1 MFKEKR
7 GERGMKKAKSLQRFW
22 AFLLVFVL
30 AATTLGNDSMTVT
43 AAEVESA
50 AEISSEPASD
60 ANEDKT
66 EEVTSAASSDSS
78 ENEESSEVPEG
89 TQTSE
94 TDESEET
101 TEAGGENTETE
112 SEITAVSTED
122 ELETEETVTED
133 VTETSENEKKDTF
146 MVSFD
151 VSGEAVIKV
160 NGEAVA
166 SAEAEKDSDLSF
178 QVETGKG
185 YRLKSVTADGADLES
200 SDGSYILKNI
210 QGDTTVSVETEQAAQ
225 RLLMRNILRANPEE
239 SVTVRI
245 SGADDNDGSFLLPV
259 GEIKENAP
267 SFAGYNFVE
276 AKVDQDTIQYVGV
289 YEDIVYY
296 SVGESDAGTI
306 LENGREIVL
315 FYESDSSNLNV
326 TYITKVNDTPG
337 SDGGSVTGPEKIK
350 KDSDLTFR
358 VEFNRGY
365 VIDNVKVNGT
375 IINGTKVTDYKWD
388 YTVQKAAQDQ
398 EVTVTFKKVNSYKL
412 TYSNNEIRQ
421 GNITSPNSGSSFGNG
436 ETLKLTL
443 VSDSG
448 HQDGEGTWTD
458 WLLNQ
463 LQINGTFVN
472 VPTSYTK
479 GAQATTTLP
488 SGTQVKIELTNVVSE
503 KINTGSRTVD
513 FNKYTYAITITNAY
527 EDIVINSGNFKSNK
541 RPEIIIKQL
550 VGIANNQLYGYEGYT
565 GKWVTGT
572 INTVYKADKDGNEFY
587 FNILPGYDG
596 NKIKLTGTG
605 MNGIS
610 IEKGTYYRD
619 GVTYNYRFKVGY
631 SSETNKQIF
640 LSIEKAGYSVKY
652 DLNGGTG
659 NITDSDTYTA
669 FSGEN
674 NVVAITNRVPEKE
687 GKVFDHWELAGTSKE
702 YRQYDRFTI
711 STGTIKYANAQNE
724 FVFKAVWA
732 DAEDSN
738 YANLQ
743 VKYYFEQENG
753 SYKLDETVSYTVS
766 ALAEKNAIKLCT
778 DKDAYPGYVY
788 NSQKSKVIAFASN
801 DKKKAE
807 EIKYYFDLKTFN
819 YTVSYYAENTLV
831 GSEQKTAKVSV
842 SNVAL
847 SDIQKPTDAEIAKK
861 LTGYKYSK
869 VDPEAVNGKVA
880 VSDGAVIKVYYVE
893 DDDAWVTVTFLPG
906 SHGRLEGIL
915 SQKVLKGTL
924 WSEIEVPVI
933 KPDAGYAAD
942 GWNPEL
948 PESTD
953 KINSNQSYVAQYAED
968 EDAWATVT
976 FLPGEHGSLDGQTS
990 WKVLKGTEWS
1000 EITVPTVTAD
1010 TDYRHTGWS
1019 QALPDAEYQVAEDMT
1034 FTALYESTTT
1044 PVDPAPTPTPDPGP
1058 GPGPGPDAPAPGAA
1072 PAATAG
1078 VLGEAFAPEG
1088 PEMGVLG
1095 EAFAPEVSVL
1105 GESKGPGTGD
1115 TAPIAGW
1122 SLLMMGAVLTLGF
1135 TVYNKKRKK
1144 EEE

>member
-1 MFKEKR
+1 
-7 GERGMKKAKSLQRFW
+7 MKKAKSLQRLW

-94 TDESEET
+94 TDEPEET

-146 MVSFD
+146 MVSFN

-267 SFAGYNFVE
+267 SFAGYTFVE

-388 YTVQKAAQDQ
+388 YTVQKADQDQ

-421 GNITSPNSGSSFGNG
+421 GNIISPNSGSSFGNG

-503 KINTGSRTVD
+503 KSIPAAGQLILINIPMLLQLPMHMKISLLT
-513 FNKYTYAITITNAY
+513 A
-527 EDIVINSGNFKSNK
+527 VI
-541 RPEIIIKQL
+541 L
-550 VGIANNQLYGYEGYT
+550 
-565 GKWVTGT
+565 
-572 INTVYKADKDGNEFY
+572 
-587 FNILPGYDG
+587 
-596 NKIKLTGTG
+596 
-605 MNGIS
+605 
-610 IEKGTYYRD
+610 
-619 GVTYNYRFKVGY
+619 
-631 SSETNKQIF
+631 
-640 LSIEKAGYSVKY
+640 
-652 DLNGGTG
+652 
-659 NITDSDTYTA
+659 
-669 FSGEN
+669 
-674 NVVAITNRVPEKE
+674 
-687 GKVFDHWELAGTSKE
+687 
-702 YRQYDRFTI
+702 
-711 STGTIKYANAQNE
+711 
-724 FVFKAVWA
+724 
-732 DAEDSN
+732 
-738 YANLQ
+738 
-743 VKYYFEQENG
+743 
-753 SYKLDETVSYTVS
+753 
-766 ALAEKNAIKLCT
+766 
-778 DKDAYPGYVY
+778 
-788 NSQKSKVIAFASN
+788 KVI
-801 DKKKAE
+801 
-807 EIKYYFDLKTFN
+807 
-819 YTVSYYAENTLV
+819 
-831 GSEQKTAKVSV
+831 SV
-842 SNVAL
+842 R
-847 SDIQKPTDAEIAKK
+847 K
-861 LTGYKYSK
+861 L
-869 VDPEAVNGKVA
+869 
-880 VSDGAVIKVYYVE
+880 
-893 DDDAWVTVTFLPG
+893 L
-906 SHGRLEGIL
+906 
-915 SQKVLKGTL
+915 
-924 WSEIEVPVI
+924 
-933 KPDAGYAAD
+933 
-942 GWNPEL
+942 
-948 PESTD
+948 
-953 KINSNQSYVAQYAED
+953 
-968 EDAWATVT
+968 
-976 FLPGEHGSLDGQTS
+976 
-990 WKVLKGTEWS
+990 
-1000 EITVPTVTAD
+1000 
-1010 TDYRHTGWS
+1010 
-1019 QALPDAEYQVAEDMT
+1019 
-1034 FTALYESTTT
+1034 
-1044 PVDPAPTPTPDPGP
+1044 
-1058 GPGPGPDAPAPGAA
+1058 
-1072 PAATAG
+1072 
-1078 VLGEAFAPEG
+1078 
-1088 PEMGVLG
+1088 
-1095 EAFAPEVSVL
+1095 
-1105 GESKGPGTGD
+1105 
-1115 TAPIAGW
+1115 
-1122 SLLMMGAVLTLGF
+1122 
-1135 TVYNKKRKK
+1135 
-1144 EEE
+1144 

>member
-766 ALAEKNAIKLCT
+766 ALAEKNAIKL
-778 DKDAYPGYVY
+778 
-788 NSQKSKVIAFASN
+788 
-801 DKKKAE
+801 
-807 EIKYYFDLKTFN
+807 
-819 YTVSYYAENTLV
+819 
-831 GSEQKTAKVSV
+831 
-842 SNVAL
+842 
-847 SDIQKPTDAEIAKK
+847 
-861 LTGYKYSK
+861 
-869 VDPEAVNGKVA
+869 
-880 VSDGAVIKVYYVE
+880 
-893 DDDAWVTVTFLPG
+893 
-906 SHGRLEGIL
+906 
-915 SQKVLKGTL
+915 
-924 WSEIEVPVI
+924 
-933 KPDAGYAAD
+933 
-942 GWNPEL
+942 
-948 PESTD
+948 
-953 KINSNQSYVAQYAED
+953 
-968 EDAWATVT
+968 
-976 FLPGEHGSLDGQTS
+976 
-990 WKVLKGTEWS
+990 
-1000 EITVPTVTAD
+1000 
-1010 TDYRHTGWS
+1010 
-1019 QALPDAEYQVAEDMT
+1019 
-1034 FTALYESTTT
+1034 
-1044 PVDPAPTPTPDPGP
+1044 
-1058 GPGPGPDAPAPGAA
+1058 
-1072 PAATAG
+1072 
-1078 VLGEAFAPEG
+1078 
-1088 PEMGVLG
+1088 
-1095 EAFAPEVSVL
+1095 
-1105 GESKGPGTGD
+1105 
-1115 TAPIAGW
+1115 
-1122 SLLMMGAVLTLGF
+1122 
-1135 TVYNKKRKK
+1135 
-1144 EEE
+1144 